1 MRTVESTWDEQFECI
16 GVVVRK
22 YAMSLRLEMKEI
34 SLPLY
39 TVGTSLKPP
48 VESAASIGSRF
59 TAGIDLFTMT

>member
-1 MRTVESTWDEQFECI
+1 MRMVESTWDEQFECI
-16 GVVVRK
+16 CVVRK
-22 YAMSLRLEMKEI
+22 YATSLRLEMKKI